1 MALEMMNAICGN
13 DEKKWE
19 EAIDAVKEALQARI
33 NLWTRIELLNL
44 ALLNNAFK

>member
-13 DEKKWE
+13 DEKKLE
-19 EAIDAVKEALQARI
+19 EAIDALQARI
-33 NLWTRIELLNL
+33 NLWTRIELLNP